1 MQPQES
7 VERHDLLIARTSFP
21 IRTVPSVPES
31 HQVGLVARFMD
42 FHHRSGVAP
51 CPKDCLFASWGSIA
65 QWGRGVNSGASAFS
79 VMGPCSTCFAT
90 FMSRTVPDRSRRRMC
105 GGIREGGQAPG
116 RPRPVSDR
124 STGRT
129 HSAPPCPDR
138 QTSRCRRRYG
148 RPCRRSGRPDPSAST
163 GAA

>member
-7 VERHDLLIARTSFP
+7 VERHDLSSCARTSFP

-31 HQVGLVARFMD
+31 HRVGLVVRFMD

-79 VMGPCSTCFAT
+79 MWLLFHCVLSYPNLVRVRIEA
-90 FMSRTVPDRSRRRMC
+90 C
-105 GGIREGGQAPG
+105 GGIRGRGQAPG

-138 QTSRCRRRYG
+138 QTSRYRRRYG
-148 RPCRRSGRPDPSAST
+148 RPCRRSGRPDPSASA